1 MTPTPVTQP
10 EISIVLGAYN
20 RRRFLMATI
29 ESIRDNGITV
39 PYEIIVVDGGSTDG
53 STAWL
58 ARQKDVITIIQHNR
72 GAFRGKSLPR
82 RSWGYFMNLGFK
94 AAQGKYL
101 LMISDDCLLVPGA
114 VMNGCRQFEELL
126 SAGQPVGALAF
137 YWRNWPEQQDYW
149 VGLTLGDKM
158 FVNHGLYLRAALEQ
172 VGWIDEER
180 YRFYHADGD
189 LCLKL
194 WQQGYTVCECPT
206 SFVEHFT
213 HANHKVR
220 QSNREVQAQDF
231 QTYLEHWS
239 GIFYDPERHNIG
251 DWLHCEYADPHHTA
265 LKFPRIERLKL
276 YWHTRLRALARACR
290 KRR

>member
-1 MTPTPVTQP
+1 
-10 EISIVLGAYN
+10 
-20 RRRFLMATI
+20 
-29 ESIRDNGITV
+29 
-39 PYEIIVVDGGSTDG
+39 
-53 STAWL
+53 
-58 ARQKDVITIIQHNR
+58 
-72 GAFRGKSLPR
+72 
-82 RSWGYFMNLGFK
+82 MNLGFK

-137 YWRNWPEQQDYW
+137 YWRNWPTQQDYW
-149 VGLTLGDKM
+149 VGLTLGDRM
-158 FVNHGLYLRAALEQ
+158 FVNHGMYLRSALEQ

-194 WQQGYTVCECPT
+194 WQHGYTVCDCPT
-206 SFVEHFT
+206 AFVEHFT
-213 HANHKVR
+213 HANHAVR

-251 DWLHCEYADPHHTA
+251 GWLHCQYADPHHTA
-265 LKFPRIERLKL
+265 LKFPRIEQVKMH
-276 YWHTRLRALARACR
+276 WNTRLRALVRACR